1 MSSYLETVREWFR
14 ARLDAP
20 GGLATPEGATLGL
33 RVLAIWRS
41 RMIAQA
47 LRAQSGGRVLG
58 GPFAGMAYLE
68 SATEGALAPRLIG
81 TYEDELHPH
90 LAAALAEDPE
100 VILDIG
106 CAEGYY
112 AVGLARLAPR
122 AAVFA
127 HDTAAAALEACRK
140 MAEMNAVA
148 GRVHTGGLFQ
158 PADFQRFAGRRCL
171 VIVDIEG
178 AEDDLLRPDLAPA
191 LAGMRLIV
199 ETHDVYRPG
208 VLDRVRERFAD
219 THQVTEV
226 RPGPKTA
233 PLPELLR
240 NRSHLDQLLAVWEFR
255 AAPTPWLVMVPK
267 GSA

>member
-1 MSSYLETVREWFR
+1 MATYLETISAWFR
-14 ARLDAP
+14 ARLEGP
-20 GGLATPEGATLGL
+20 GGLTTPEGATLGL

-41 RMIAQA
+41 RMIARA
-47 LRAQSGGRVLG
+47 LRDQGGGRVLG
-58 GPFAGMAYLE
+58 GPFAGMAYVE
-68 SATEGALAPRLIG
+68 DATQGALAPRLIG

-90 LAAALAEDPE
+90 LAEALAEEPE

-112 AVGLARLAPR
+112 AAGLARLAPS
-122 AAVFA
+122 AVVYA
-127 HDTAAAALEACRK
+127 RDTSETAQAACRR
-140 MAEMNAVA
+140 MAELNGVA
-148 GRVHTGGLFQ
+148 DRVRVCGLFQ
-158 PADFQRFAGRRCL
+158 PGDFQAFAGRRCL

-208 VLDRVRERFAD
+208 VLDRIRDRFET
-219 THQVTEV
+219 THEITEV

-233 PLPELLR
+233 PLPDILR

-255 AAPTPWLVMVPK
+255 AAPTPWLVMTPK
-267 GSA
+267 AAD

>member
-1 MSSYLETVREWFR
+1 MASYLETVREWFR

-20 GGLATPEGATLGL
+20 GGLSTPEGATLGL

-47 LRAQSGGRVLG
+47 LRNLEDGRVLG
-58 GPFAGMAYLE
+58 GPFAGMAYVE
-68 SATEGALAPRLIG
+68 SATEGALAPRLVG

-90 LAAALAEDPE
+90 LATALAADPE

-122 AAVFA
+122 AVIHA
-127 HDTAAAALEACRK
+127 HDTSETAQAACRR
-140 MAEMNAVA
+140 MAELNGVEA
-148 GRVHTGGLFQ
+148 RVRTGGLFH
-158 PADFQRFAGRRCL
+158 PEDFQAFTGRRCL

-208 VLDRVRERFAD
+208 VLDRVRARFEA
-219 THQVTEV
+219 THEITVV
-226 RPGPKTA
+226 HPGPKTA
-233 PLPELLR
+233 PLPEILR

-255 AAPTPWLVMVPK
+255 AAPTPWLVMKPRR
-267 GSA
+267 SA

>member
-1 MSSYLETVREWFR
+1 MASYLETVREWFR

-20 GGLATPEGATLGL
+20 GGLSTPEGATLGL

-41 RMIAQA
+41 RMIARA
-47 LRAQSGGRVLG
+47 LREQNGGRVLG
-58 GPFAGMAYLE
+58 GPFAGMAYVE
-68 SATEGALAPRLIG
+68 DATEGALAPRLIG

-90 LAAALAEDPE
+90 LAEALAADPE

-112 AVGLARLAPR
+112 AAGLARLAPG
-122 AAVFA
+122 AVVHA
-127 HDTAAAALEACRK
+127 HDTSETAQAACRRMAALNGVEARI
-140 MAEMNAVA
+140 
-148 GRVHTGGLFQ
+148 RIGGLFH
-158 PADFQRFAGRRCL
+158 PEDFQKFAGQRCL

-208 VLDRVRERFAD
+208 VMDRVRARFAASHD
-219 THQVTEV
+219 ITVVH
-226 RPGPKTA
+226 PGPKTA
-233 PLPELLR
+233 ALPELLR
-240 NRSHLDQLLAVWEFR
+240 SRSHLDQLLAVWEFR
-255 AAPTPWLVMVPK
+255 AAPTPWLVMKPRR
-267 GSA
+267 SA

>member
-1 MSSYLETVREWFR
+1 MASYLETVREWFR

-20 GGLATPEGATLGL
+20 GGLSTPEGATLGL
-33 RVLAIWRS
+33 QVLAIWRS

-47 LRAQSGGRVLG
+47 LRNQEGGCVLG
-58 GPFAGMAYLE
+58 GPFAGMVYVE
-68 SATEGALAPRLIG
+68 TATEGALAPRLVG

-90 LAAALAEDPE
+90 LAAALAADPE

-112 AVGLARLAPR
+112 AVGLARLAPH
-122 AAVFA
+122 AEVYA
-127 HDTAAAALEACRK
+127 HDTAPAALEACRR
-140 MAEMNAVA
+140 MAELNGVEA
-148 GRVHTGGLFQ
+148 RLRTGGLFH
-158 PADFQRFAGRRCL
+158 PEDFQAFADRRCL

-208 VLDRVRERFAD
+208 VLDRVRARFEA
-219 THQVTEV
+219 THAITVV
-226 RPGPKTA
+226 HPGPKTA
-233 PLPELLR
+233 PLPEILR

-255 AAPTPWLVMVPK
+255 AAPTPWLVMTPK
-267 GSA
+267 RSV

>member
-1 MSSYLETVREWFR
+1 MASYLETVREWFR

-20 GGLATPEGATLGL
+20 GGLSTPEGAALGL

-58 GPFAGMAYLE
+58 GPFAGMAYVE
-68 SATEGALAPRLIG
+68 SATEGALAPRLVG

-90 LAAALAEDPE
+90 LAAALSEDPE
-100 VILDIG
+100 IILDIG

-112 AVGLARLAPR
+112 AVGLARLAPQ
-122 AAVFA
+122 AEVFA
-127 HDTAAAALEACRK
+127 YDTAPAALEACRK
-140 MAEMNAVA
+140 MADLNGVA
-148 GRVHTGGLFQ
+148 DRVHTAGLFQ
-158 PADFQRFAGRRCL
+158 AEDFQRFAGRRCL

-191 LAGMRLIV
+191 LAGLRVIV

-208 VLDRVRERFAD
+208 VRKRLHDRFRA
-219 THQVTEV
+219 THAIVEV
-226 RPGPKTA
+226 WPGPKTA
-233 PLPELLR
+233 PLPDLLR
-240 NRSHLDQLLAVWEFR
+240 HRSHLDQLLAIWEFR

-267 GSA
+267 SSG

>member
-1 MSSYLETVREWFR
+1 MASYLETVREWFR
-14 ARLDAP
+14 ARLDGP
-20 GGLATPEGATLGL
+20 GGLSTPEGATLGL

-47 LRAQSGGRVLG
+47 LRAQSGGVVLG

-68 SATEGALAPRLIG
+68 AATEGALAPRLIG

-90 LAAALAEDPE
+90 LIAALAEEPE

-112 AVGLARLAPR
+112 AVGLARIAPR
-122 AAVFA
+122 AEVFA
-127 HDTAAAALEACRK
+127 HDTAAAALQACRT
-140 MAEMNAVA
+140 MAEMNGVSE
-148 GRVHTGGLFQ
+148 RVHTGGLFQ
-158 PADFQRFAGRRCL
+158 PEDFQRFEGRRCL

-178 AEDDLLRPDLAPA
+178 AEDDLLRPDIAPA

-208 VLDRVRERFAD
+208 VMDRVRARFEA
-219 THQVTEV
+219 THEITEV

-267 GSA
+267 AAG

>member
-1 MSSYLETVREWFR
+1 MASYLETVREWFR

-20 GGLATPEGATLGL
+20 GGLSTPEGAALGL

-47 LRAQSGGRVLG
+47 LRNQSGGRVLG

-68 SATEGALAPRLIG
+68 LATEGALAPRLIG

-90 LAAALAEDPE
+90 LAAALAWEPE

-122 AAVFA
+122 AQVFA
-127 HDTAAAALEACRK
+127 HDTAGAALEACRR
-140 MAEMNAVA
+140 MAEMNDVS

-158 PADFQRFAGRRCL
+158 PGDFAAYAAQRCL

-208 VLDRVRERFAD
+208 VLDRVRARFEA
-219 THQVTEV
+219 THDITVV
-226 RPGPKTA
+226 HPGPKTA
-233 PLPELLR
+233 TLPDLLR

-255 AAPTPWLVMVPK
+255 AAPTPWLVMTPK
-267 GSA
+267 ASA

>member
-1 MSSYLETVREWFR
+1 MASYLETVREWFR

-20 GGLATPEGATLGL
+20 GGLSTPEGAALGL

-47 LRAQSGGRVLG
+47 LRTQSGGKVLG

-68 SATEGALAPRLIG
+68 SAAEGALAPRLIG

-90 LAAALAEDPE
+90 LSAALAEDPE

-122 AAVFA
+122 AEIFA
-127 HDTAAAALEACRK
+127 HDTADAALDACRR
-140 MAEMNAVA
+140 MAEMNGVA
-148 GRVHTGGLFQ
+148 DRVHTGGLFQ
-158 PADFQRFAGRRCL
+158 PADFERFAGRRSL

-208 VLDRVRERFAD
+208 VRERLLARFGP
-219 THQVTEV
+219 THDITEV
-226 RPGPKTA
+226 WPGPKTA
-233 PLPELLR
+233 PLPDLLR

-255 AAPTPWLVMVPK
+255 AAPTPWLVMIPK
-267 GSA
+267 ASG

>member
-1 MSSYLETVREWFR
+1 MASYLETVREWFR

-20 GGLATPEGATLGL
+20 GGLSTPEGATLGL

-41 RMIAQA
+41 RMIAGA
-47 LRAQSGGRVLG
+47 LRDQNGGRVLG
-58 GPFAGMAYLE
+58 GPFAGMAYVE
-68 SATEGALAPRLIG
+68 DATEGALAPRLIG

-90 LAAALAEDPE
+90 LAEALAADPE

-112 AVGLARLAPR
+112 AAGLALLAPR
-122 AAVFA
+122 ARVHA
-127 HDTAAAALEACRK
+127 HDTSETAQAACRR
-140 MAEMNAVA
+140 MAELNGVA
-148 GRVHTGGLFQ
+148 DRVQVGGLFQ
-158 PADFQRFAGRRCL
+158 PGDFQGFAGRRCL

-208 VLDRVRERFAD
+208 VLDRLQDRFAA
-219 THQVTEV
+219 THEITVV
-226 RPGPKTA
+226 RPGPKTS

-255 AAPTPWLVMVPK
+255 AAPTPWLVMTPK
-267 GSA
+267 SSA